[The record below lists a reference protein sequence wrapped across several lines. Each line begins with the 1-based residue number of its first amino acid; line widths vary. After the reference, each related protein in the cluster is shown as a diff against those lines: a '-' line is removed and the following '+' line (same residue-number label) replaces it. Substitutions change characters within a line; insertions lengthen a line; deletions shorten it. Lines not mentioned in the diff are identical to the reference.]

1 MNFRAAGTADLRTTE
16 PDFLY
21 PPIEPFE
28 RSRLPVDAL
37 HSLYFE
43 QSGNSAGFP
52 VLFLHGGPGSHTRP
66 PHRRYFDP
74 AFYRIVLFDQRGCG
88 QSTPAGAIEA
98 NTTWHLVEDIEA
110 LRKHLRVERW
120 LLFGGSWGSALALA
134 YAQTHPGRVAGL
146 IMRGVFLGTQAE
158 LEWYLEGLGRFV
170 PEARHRLLAHV
181 GGDPIA
187 RYHALVTGTDPGAA
201 VTAARAWVAY
211 EEAAMSLG
219 SGNQPQAN
227 GEGDQAALARARVQL
242 HYLLNHC
249 FLAEGA
255 LLDGCWRVAKV
266 PTIIVQGRLDMVCPP
281 HTAFALARRLA
292 GAEIRIVEGGGHSAT
307 QPALAQALRA
317 AADDIRHRLDPGTA

>member
-1 MNFRAAGTADLRTTE
+1 MNFRAAGAEDLRTTE
-16 PDFLY
+16 AELLY

-28 RSRLPVDAL
+28 RSRLLVDAP

-43 QSGNSAGFP
+43 QSGNAVGFP

-66 PHRRYFDP
+66 QHRRYFDP

-98 NTTWHLVEDIEA
+98 NTTPHLVEDIEA
-110 LRKHLRVERW
+110 LRKHLGVERW

-134 YAQTHPGRVAGL
+134 YAQKHPERVAGMIL
-146 IMRGVFLGTQAE
+146 RGVFLGSQCE

-170 PEARHRLLAHV
+170 PEARHRLLAQI

-187 RYHALVTGTDPGAA
+187 RYHALVTGADPGAA
-201 VTAARAWVAY
+201 VAAARAWVAY

-219 SGNQPQAN
+219 SGNQSQADR
-227 GEGDQAALARARVQL
+227 EGDEAALVRARVQL
-242 HYLLNHC
+242 HYLVNHC

-255 LLDGCWRVAKV
+255 LLDDCWRLARV

-292 GAEIRIVEGGGHSAT
+292 GAEMRVVEGGGHSAT
-307 QPALAQALRA
+307 HPMLAQALRS
-317 AADDIRHRLDPGTA
+317 AADEFRERLDAGTG